1 MSEPLAVR
9 IDDAELQAALAR
21 LVARSSS
28 PGPVLKAIGESL
40 AESTRRRFETS
51 TAPDGSRWAPNSPVT
66 MARYLAARSGTRKK
80 DGGLSKKGATLA
92 VAKKPLVGATRLLG
106 NQIVWQTE
114 GSAAVAV
121 GSNRIYA
128 GVQQFGAA
136 ARQFGKAPWGA
147 IPARPFL
154 GVSADDKA
162 EILETVADFLA
173 GA

>member
-1 MSEPLAVR
+1 MSEPLSIR

-21 LVARSSS
+21 LIARSGS
-28 PGPVLKAIGESL
+28 PAPALKAIGESL

-51 TAPDGSRWAPNSPVT
+51 TGPDGRRWAPNSRVT
-66 MARYLAARSGTRKK
+66 VERFLDRPGAY
-80 DGGLSKKGATLA
+80 SKKTGKISAKGAALA
-92 VAKKPLVGATRLLG
+92 MNKKPLVGRTRLLG
-106 NQIVWQTE
+106 NQIVWQA
-114 GSAAVAV
+114 GAASVAI

-136 ARQFGKAPWGA
+136 ARQFGRAPWGA

-154 GVSADDKA
+154 GVSAEDKS

-173 GA
+173 GG